1 MIENA
6 GYVKLASSSGNSA
19 VALPGSGSTITLWSS
34 IGNATADRGL
44 RWKRFIVNMFV
55 SHVSAT
61 GGLSFQFSVNGGATW
76 REYIAFTINATTVTP
91 NYVPAAGSDLR
102 IQYTNSASVITTW
115 EMEVLGDT
123 LDRTGP

>member
-6 GYVKLASSSGNSA
+6 GYVKLASSFGNSA

-34 IGNATADRGL
+34 IGNATAERGL

-55 SHVSAT
+55 SHVSAAS
-61 GGLSFQFSVNGGATW
+61 GLSFQFSVNGGVTW
-76 REYIAFTINATTVTP
+76 REYVAFTINATTATVTTP
-91 NYVPAAGSDLR
+91 PAYGSDNR

-115 EMEVLGDT
+115 EMEVLGDMI
-123 LDRTGP
+123 DRTGP